1 VNDSLIYTDS
11 RPRAKATGHAFGF
24 EGNLGMPV
32 IVSALISV
40 FFLNHLLGS
49 DIRIALF
56 AKFLIALLPTV
67 LTAGYIVVLRSHRPP
82 RFDLDLLASWICGRA
97 FQQAK
102 YQPLHPFLPRR

>member
-1 VNDSLIYTDS
+1 MNDSLIYTDS

-32 IVSALISV
+32 IVAALISV

-56 AKFLIALLPTV
+56 VKFLIALLPTV

-82 RFDLDLLASWICGRA
+82 RFDVDLLASWIGGRA
-97 FQQAK
+97 FQLAK
-102 YQPLHPFLPRR
+102 YQPRHPFLPRR